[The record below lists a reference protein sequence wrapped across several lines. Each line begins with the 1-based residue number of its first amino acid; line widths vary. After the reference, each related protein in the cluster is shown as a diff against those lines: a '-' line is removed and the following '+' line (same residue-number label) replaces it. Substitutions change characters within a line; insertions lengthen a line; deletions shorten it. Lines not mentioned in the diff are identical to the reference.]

1 MTNLSDVFLNLVSS
15 GPSTSDMGTETHGRD
30 SEENQRARG
39 RGRGEEYVF
48 SYTFLRVKRSVLLI

>member
-1 MTNLSDVFLNLVSS
+1 MTDLSDVFLNLVSS

-30 SEENQRARG
+30 SEENQRVRG

-48 SYTFLRVKRSVLLI
+48 HIPS